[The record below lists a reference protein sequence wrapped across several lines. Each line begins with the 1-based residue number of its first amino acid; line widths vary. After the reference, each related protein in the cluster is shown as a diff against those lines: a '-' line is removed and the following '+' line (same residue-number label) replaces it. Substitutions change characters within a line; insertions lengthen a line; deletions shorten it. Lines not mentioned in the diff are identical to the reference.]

1 MDIFVFVCTYLAG
14 IVGDIAYI
22 AKLADILVMVVV
34 VVDGIASDS
43 ISNVI

>member
-1 MDIFVFVCTYLAG
+1 MDIFIFASTYLAG

-22 AKLADILVMVVV
+22 AKLADILVMVLLVNC
-34 VVDGIASDS
+34 IFRDS